1 VRHTPSFH
9 INLVLLQN
17 KNSFFIL
24 PKKGNTLSKHHNSKQ
39 ISKSYHSFTC
49 KDFLPT
55 TKEEMN
61 ALGWDQ
67 CDVILVSGDA
77 YIDSPFIGVAMVGR
91 MLQRMGYK
99 VGMIGQPDIE
109 SDVDIKRLGEPK
121 LYWGVSGG
129 SVDSMV
135 SNYTATKKFRNSDD
149 YTPGG
154 VNNKRPDRAVL
165 VYCNLIRR
173 FYKDT
178 APIVLGGIEASLRR
192 VTHYD
197 YWTNKLR
204 KPILFDAKADAL
216 IYGMGE
222 IALQELTEAIRD
234 GQDFKDIRGVCY
246 ISKEAKEEYI
256 QLPSHKECLEN
267 KERYIDLFDDFYD
280 HNDPISARGLCE
292 EVDGRYLI
300 QNPPCDYLNEAEM
313 DANSNLPFTRE
324 LHPYYAKQGKVK
336 CLETIKFS
344 IMTHHG
350 CWGECNFCA
359 IGVHQGRTIRTRSE
373 DNILQEAK
381 DFNEYKD
388 YKGIISDVGGP
399 TANMYGY
406 ECNKKLKLG
415 TCDHQRCVDTDHL
428 CKSMKV
434 DHSRNINLLRQ
445 VREVEGV
452 RKAFVA
458 SGVRYDLINADKKH
472 GYSYLKE
479 MVRHHISGQM
489 KVAPEHT
496 QQNVLE
502 LMGKPGKEE
511 LVEFKKL
518 YDKLNKEEGKNQFLT
533 YYLIAAHPGCTDKDM
548 HELKRFTTDEL
559 KMNPEQAQVFTPT
572 PGTYSAVM
580 YYTEMDPKTRKKIF
594 VEKDPIKKEKQKQIV
609 VAKESFKSGFAS

>member
-1 VRHTPSFH
+1 MSRR
-9 INLVLLQN
+9 N
-17 KNSFFIL
+17 KNRATQQ
-24 PKKGNTLSKHHNSKQ
+24 KQKGVT
-39 ISKSYHSFTC
+39 FTQ

-55 TKEEMN
+55 TREEMD
-61 ALGWDQ
+61 ALGWDY

-91 MLQRMGYK
+91 MLERMGYR
-99 VGMIGQPDIE
+99 VGMIGQPDTK
-109 SDVDIKRLGEPK
+109 SAKDIARLGEPR

-154 VNNKRPDRAVL
+154 KNDKRPDRAL
-165 VYCNLIRR
+165 SLYCNLIRQH
-173 FYKDT
+173 FKNT
-178 APIVLGGIEASLRR
+178 VPLVLGGIEASLRR
-192 VTHYD
+192 VSHYD
-197 YWTNKLR
+197 YWANKLK
-204 KPILFDAKADAL
+204 KPILFDSKADVM

-222 IALQELTEAIRD
+222 IALEQLTRAIDEKRD
-234 GQDFKDIRGVCY
+234 YTDIRGICY
-246 ISKEAKEEYI
+246 IAKEANFEYH
-256 QLPSHKECLEN
+256 QLPSHQECLEN
-267 KERYIDLFDDFYD
+267 KERYIDLFDLFYD
-280 HNDPISARGLCE
+280 NNDPISAKGLCQP
-292 EVDGRYLI
+292 VDSRFLI
-300 QNPPCDYLNEAEM
+300 QNPPCDYLNEEEM

-324 LHPYYAKQGKVK
+324 LHPHYAKQGKVK

-373 DNILQEAK
+373 TNILAEAK
-381 DFNEYKD
+381 DFNKYRD

-415 TCDHQRCVDTDHL
+415 TCDHQRCVDASHL
-428 CKSMKV
+428 CKSMQV

-472 GYSYLKE
+472 GYDYLKE
-479 MVRHHISGQM
+479 MVKHHISGQM

-496 QQNVLE
+496 QQHVLE
-502 LMGKPGKEE
+502 LMGKPGKQE
-511 LVEFKKL
+511 LINFKHL

-533 YYLIAAHPGCTDKDM
+533 YYLIAAHPGCEEKDM
-548 HELKRFTTDEL
+548 HELKRFTRDEL
-559 KMNPEQAQVFTPT
+559 EMNPEQAQVFTPT

-580 YYTEMDPKTRKKIF
+580 YYTEMDPVTRKKIF
-594 VEKDPIKKEKQKQIV
+594 VEKDTKRKEKQKQIV
-609 VAKESFKSGFAS
+609 VAKDSFLNGFAS

>member
-1 VRHTPSFH
+1 LSRRNKDKT
-9 INLVLLQN
+9 QN
-17 KNSFFIL
+17 QHRDTVTFSE
-24 PKKGNTLSKHHNSKQ
+24 
-39 ISKSYHSFTC
+39 

-55 TKEEMN
+55 TRADMD
-61 ALGWDQ
+61 ARGWDY

-91 MLQRMGYK
+91 MLESLGYR
-99 VGMIGQPDIE
+99 VGMIGQPDVK
-109 SDVDIKRLGEPK
+109 SPDDIMRLGEPRV
-121 LYWGVSGG
+121 YWGVSGG

-154 VNNKRPDRAVL
+154 KNDKRPDRAL
-165 VYCNLIRR
+165 SVYCNLIRQH
-173 FYKDT
+173 FKNT
-178 APIVLGGIEASLRR
+178 VPIVIGGIEGSLRR

-197 YWTNKLR
+197 YWTDKLR
-204 KPILFDAKADAL
+204 KPILFDSKADVL

-222 IALQELTEAIRD
+222 IALEQLTKAIAEKRD
-234 GQDFKDIRGVCY
+234 YKDIKGICY
-246 ISKEAKEEYI
+246 ISKEPKPEYH
-256 QLPSHKECLEN
+256 QMPSHAECLED
-267 KERYIDLFDDFYD
+267 KEKYIDLFDLFYD
-280 HNDPISARGLCE
+280 NNDPIAANGLCQP
-292 EVDGRYLI
+292 VDTRYLI
-300 QNPPCDYLNEAEM
+300 QNPPCNHLNEAQM
-313 DANSNLPFTRE
+313 DAHSNLPFTRE
-324 LHPYYAKQGKVK
+324 LHPYYAKMGKVK

-373 DNILQEAK
+373 ENILKEAN
-381 DFNEYKD
+381 DFNKYKD

-406 ECNKKLKLG
+406 ECNKKEKLG
-415 TCDHQRCVDTDHL
+415 TCAHQRCVDASHL
-428 CKSMKV
+428 CQSMKP

-445 VREVEGV
+445 VREVPGV

-458 SGVRYDLINADKKH
+458 SGVRYDLITADKKH
-472 GYSYLKE
+472 GYEYLKE
-479 MVRHHISGQM
+479 MVKHHISGQM

-496 QQNVLE
+496 QQHVLE
-502 LMGKPGKEE
+502 LMGKPGKQT
-511 LVEFKKL
+511 LIDFKKL
-518 YDKLNKEEGKNQFLT
+518 YDKLNKEEGKEQFLT
-533 YYLIAAHPGCTDKDM
+533 YYLIAAHPGCEDKDM

-559 KMNPEQAQVFTPT
+559 QMNPEQAQVFTPT

-594 VEKDPIKKEKQKQIV
+594 VEKDTKRKERQKQIV
-609 VAKESFKSGFAS
+609 VAKDSFASGFAS

>member
-1 VRHTPSFH
+1 MDA
-9 INLVLLQN
+9 
-17 KNSFFIL
+17 K
-24 PKKGNTLSKHHNSKQ
+24 
-39 ISKSYHSFTC
+39 
-49 KDFLPT
+49 
-55 TKEEMN
+55 
-61 ALGWDQ
+61 GWDY

-91 MLQRMGYK
+91 MLERMGYK
-99 VGMIGQPDIE
+99 VGMIGQPNVNSADDI
-109 SDVDIKRLGEPK
+109 SRLGEPR

-154 VNNKRPDRAVL
+154 KNDKRPDRAIS

-173 FYKDT
+173 HFKDT
-178 APIVLGGIEASLRR
+178 VPLVLGGIEASLRR

-197 YWTNKLR
+197 YWSDKLK
-204 KPILFDAKADAL
+204 KPILFDSKADVL

-222 IALQELTEAIRD
+222 IALAQLTKAMDEKRD
-234 GQDFKDIRGVCY
+234 YRDIRGVCY
-246 ISKEAKEEYI
+246 ISKEPVAKYH
-256 QLPSHKECLEN
+256 QMPSHQDCLDDKE
-267 KERYIDLFDDFYD
+267 KYIDLFDLFYD
-280 HNDPISARGLCE
+280 NNDPIAANGLCQA
-292 EVDGRYLI
+292 VDSRFLI
-300 QNPPCDYLNEAEM
+300 QNPPCDHLNEDEM

-324 LHPYYAKQGKVK
+324 LHPYYAKMGKVK

-373 DNILQEAK
+373 GNILKEAK
-381 DFNEYKD
+381 DFNKYKD

-415 TCDHQRCVDTDHL
+415 TCDHQRCVDASHL

-445 VREVEGV
+445 VRAVEGV

-458 SGVRYDLINADKKH
+458 SGVRYDLITADKEH
-472 GYSYLKE
+472 GYEYLKE
-479 MVRHHISGQM
+479 MVKHHISGQM

-496 QQNVLE
+496 QQHVLE
-502 LMGKPGKEE
+502 LMGKPGKQT
-511 LVEFKKL
+511 LIDFKKL
-518 YDKLNKEEGKNQFLT
+518 YDKLNAEEGKQQFLT
-533 YYLIAAHPGCTDKDM
+533 YYLIAAHPGCEEKDM

-559 KMNPEQAQVFTPT
+559 QMNPEQAQVFTPT

-580 YYTEMDPKTRKKIF
+580 YYTEMDPKTRRKIF
-594 VEKDPIKKEKQKQIV
+594 VEKDTKRKERQKQIV
-609 VAKESFKSGFAS
+609 VAKESFSSGFAS

>member
-1 VRHTPSFH
+1 LSRR
-9 INLVLLQN
+9 N
-17 KNSFFIL
+17 KNTQN
-24 PKKGNTLSKHHNSKQ
+24 NTTHETYNFKE
-39 ISKSYHSFTC
+39 

-55 TKEEMN
+55 TRAEMD
-61 ALGWDQ
+61 ARGWDY

-91 MLQRMGYK
+91 MLERMGYR
-99 VGMIGQPDIE
+99 VGMIGQPDIN
-109 SDVDIKRLGEPK
+109 SDADISRLGEPR

-154 VNNKRPDRAVL
+154 KNNKRPDRAL
-165 VYCNLIRR
+165 SVYCNLIRR
-173 FYKDT
+173 YFKDT
-178 APIVLGGIEASLRR
+178 VPLVLGGIEASLRR
-192 VTHYD
+192 VSHYD
-197 YWTNKLR
+197 YWSDRLK
-204 KPILFDAKADAL
+204 KPILFDSKADVL

-222 IALQELTEAIRD
+222 IALEQLTKAIDEKRD
-234 GQDFKDIRGVCY
+234 YRDIRGVCY
-246 ISKEAKEEYI
+246 IAKEPVLEYH
-256 QLPSHKECLEN
+256 QLPSHQECLDD
-267 KERYIDLFDDFYD
+267 KEKYIDLFDLFYD
-280 HNDPISARGLCE
+280 NNDPIAAKGLCQA
-292 EVDGRYLI
+292 VDTRFLI
-300 QNPPCDYLNEAEM
+300 QNPPCDHLNEDEM

-324 LHPYYAKQGKVK
+324 LHPYYAKDGKVK

-373 DNILQEAK
+373 TNILAEAK
-381 DFNEYKD
+381 EFNKYKD

-415 TCDHQRCVDTDHL
+415 TCDHQRCVDASHL

-472 GYSYLKE
+472 GYEYLKE
-479 MVRHHISGQM
+479 MVKHHISGQM

-496 QQNVLE
+496 QQHVLE
-502 LMGKPGKEE
+502 LMGKPGKQE
-511 LVEFKKL
+511 LVDFKHL

-533 YYLIAAHPGCTDKDM
+533 YYLIAAHPGCDEKDM
-548 HELKRFTTDEL
+548 HELKRFTRDEL
-559 KMNPEQAQVFTPT
+559 QMNPEQAQVFTPT

-580 YYTEMDPKTRKKIF
+580 YYTEMDPVSRKKIF
-594 VEKDPIKKEKQKQIV
+594 VEKDTKRKEKQKQIV
-609 VAKESFKSGFAS
+609 VAKDTFSSGFAS

>member
-1 VRHTPSFH
+1 M
-9 INLVLLQN
+9 N
-17 KNSFFIL
+17 KKIKNN
-24 PKKGNTLSKHHNSKQ
+24 PQVN
-39 ISKSYHSFTC
+39 FTE

-55 TKEEMN
+55 TRAEMD
-61 ALGWDQ
+61 ARGWTQ
-67 CDVILVSGDA
+67 CDVILISGDA

-91 MLQRMGYK
+91 MLERMGYK
-99 VGMIGQPDIE
+99 VGMIGQPDIN
-109 SDVDIKRLGEPK
+109 SDEDIKRLGEPR

-154 VNNKRPDRAVL
+154 KNNKRPDRAL
-165 VYCNLIRR
+165 SVYCNLIRR
-173 FYKDT
+173 HFKNT
-178 APIVLGGIEASLRR
+178 VPLVLGGIEASLRR
-192 VTHYD
+192 VSHYD
-197 YWTNKLR
+197 YWSNKLK
-204 KPILFDAKADAL
+204 KPILFDSKADIL

-222 IALQELTEAIRD
+222 IALEQLTRALAEGRD
-234 GQDFKDIRGVCY
+234 YRDIRGVCY
-246 ISKEAKEEYI
+246 IAKEPNHEYI
-256 QLPSHKECLEN
+256 QLPSHADCLVDKE
-267 KERYIDLFDDFYD
+267 KYIDLFDDFYD
-280 HNDPISARGLCE
+280 HNDPISARGLCQP
-292 EVDGRYLI
+292 VDTRFLI
-300 QNPPCDYLNEAEM
+300 QNPPCDYLNEDEM
-313 DANSNLPFTRE
+313 DENSNLPFTRE
-324 LHPYYAKQGKVK
+324 LHPYYAKDGKVR

-373 DNILQEAK
+373 KNILQEAK
-381 DFNEYKD
+381 DFNQYKD

-415 TCDHQRCVDTDHL
+415 TCDHQRCVDATHL
-428 CKSMKV
+428 CSSMKP

-445 VREVEGV
+445 VRQVEGV

-458 SGVRYDLINADKKH
+458 SGVRYDLITEDKKH

-479 MVRHHISGQM
+479 MVKHHISGQM

-496 QQNVLE
+496 EQHVLE
-502 LMGKPGKEE
+502 LMGKPGKQT
-511 LVEFKKL
+511 LIDFKKL
-518 YDKLNKEEGKNQFLT
+518 YDKLNKDMGKKQFLT
-533 YYLIAAHPGCTDKDM
+533 YYLIAAHPGCTEKDM
-548 HELKRFTTDEL
+548 HSLKDFTTNEL

-572 PGTYSAVM
+572 PSTYSAVM

-594 VEKDPIKKEKQKQIV
+594 VEKDTKRKEKQKNIV
-609 VAKESFKSGFAS
+609 VNKESKFTSSFAS

>member
-1 VRHTPSFH
+1 MQAR
-9 INLVLLQN
+9 
-17 KNSFFIL
+17 
-24 PKKGNTLSKHHNSKQ
+24 
-39 ISKSYHSFTC
+39 
-49 KDFLPT
+49 
-55 TKEEMN
+55 
-61 ALGWDQ
+61 GWDC

-91 MLQRMGYK
+91 MLERMGYK
-99 VGMIGQPDIE
+99 VGMIGQPDIN
-109 SDVDIKRLGEPK
+109 SADDISRLGEPR

-154 VNNKRPDRAVL
+154 KNDKRPDRAIS

-173 FYKDT
+173 YFKDT

-192 VTHYD
+192 VSHYD
-197 YWTNKLR
+197 YWSDKLK
-204 KPILFDAKADAL
+204 KPILFDAKADVL
-216 IYGMGE
+216 VYGMGE
-222 IALQELTEAIRD
+222 IALEQLTRAIDEKRD
-234 GQDFKDIRGVCY
+234 YREIRGLCY
-246 ISKEAKEEYI
+246 ISKEPVAAFH
-256 QLPSHKECLEN
+256 QMPSHQECLDD
-267 KERYIDLFDDFYD
+267 KEKYIDLFDLFYD
-280 HNDPISARGLCE
+280 NNDPIAAKGLCQP
-292 EVDGRYLI
+292 VDTRFLI
-300 QNPPCDYLNEAEM
+300 QNPPCDHLNEDEM

-324 LHPYYAKQGKVK
+324 LHPYYAKMGKVK

-373 DNILQEAK
+373 GNILKEAAE
-381 DFNEYKD
+381 FNKYKD
-388 YKGIISDVGGP
+388 YKGIIADVGGP

-415 TCDHQRCVDTDHL
+415 TCDHQRCVDASHL

-445 VREVEGV
+445 VREVPGV

-472 GYSYLKE
+472 GYEYLKE
-479 MVRHHISGQM
+479 MVKHHISGQM

-496 QQNVLE
+496 QQHVLE
-502 LMGKPGKEE
+502 LMGKPGKQE
-511 LVEFKKL
+511 LIDFKHL

-533 YYLIAAHPGCTDKDM
+533 YYLIAAHPGCDEKDM
-548 HELKRFTTDEL
+548 HELKRFTRDEL
-559 KMNPEQAQVFTPT
+559 QMNPEQAQVFTPT

-580 YYTEMDPKTRKKIF
+580 YYTEMDPITRKKIF
-594 VEKDPIKKEKQKQIV
+594 VEKDTKRKEKQKQIV
-609 VAKESFKSGFAS
+609 VAKDNFSSGFAS

>member
-1 VRHTPSFH
+1 MSKKQPH
-9 INLVLLQN
+9 
-17 KNSFFIL
+17 KNNQSDTY
-24 PKKGNTLSKHHNSKQ
+24 K
-39 ISKSYHSFTC
+39 FTQ

-55 TKEEMN
+55 TKAEMD
-61 ALGWDQ
+61 ALGWKQ

-99 VGMIGQPDIE
+99 VGIIGQPDIN
-109 SDVDIKRLGEPK
+109 SDTDIKRLGEPR

-173 FYKDT
+173 YFKDT

-192 VTHYD
+192 ITHYD
-197 YWTNKLR
+197 YWSNKLR

-222 IALQELTEAIRD
+222 IALQELTEAID
-234 GQDFKDIRGVCY
+234 KGKDYNDIRGVCY
-246 ISKEAKEEYI
+246 ISKEPKEEYI
-256 QLPSHKECLEN
+256 QLPSHTECLQN
-267 KERYIDLFDDFYD
+267 KERYIDMFDDFYD
-280 HNDPISARGLCE
+280 NNDPISARGLCE

-300 QNPPCDYLNEAEM
+300 QNPPCDYLTEEEM

-324 LHPYYAKQGKVK
+324 LHPYHAKEGKVK

-373 DNILQEAK
+373 ENILNEAK
-381 DFNEYKD
+381 EFNRYKD

-415 TCDHQRCVDTDHL
+415 TCDHQRCVDADHL

-434 DHSRNINLLRQ
+434 DHSRNINLLRR
-445 VREVEGV
+445 VREVDGV

-502 LMGKPGKEE
+502 LMGKPGKQE

-518 YDKLNKEEGKNQFLT
+518 YDKLNREEGKKQFLT
-533 YYLIAAHPGCTDKDM
+533 YYLIAAHPGCTEKDM
-548 HELKRFTTDEL
+548 HELKRFTSEEL

-594 VEKDPIKKEKQKQIV
+594 VEKDTLKKEKQKSIV
-609 VAKESFKSGFAS
+609 VAKDGFKSGFAS